1 MLKILYT
8 FIAIYLALLVMLF
21 LFQRRM
27 IYFPTTLSDHQLA
40 GTSPFEL
47 IEVPGTDGLVI
58 KSWRFMGDPTK
69 KTFIF
74 FHGNAGNAADRM
86 PMMRVLVEAGH
97 SVVLAEY
104 RGYGN
109 NPGKPTEKD
118 IISDGEKL
126 VEHITSEGIS
136 EQDIIIMGRSLGTG
150 AATQLSV
157 KYDIAALILISPFS
171 SLADVASEIYP
182 YFPVSLL
189 MRDRFNSAEAISKT
203 NTPIIMFHGE
213 LDATVPIKFGRK
225 LFETAPEP
233 KQFIPVPLYGH
244 NDLNMDQI
252 NREVLKIITKAVTSE
267 EAK

>member
-8 FIAIYLALLVMLF
+8 VIAIYLALLVLLF
-21 LFQRRM
+21 LFQRRLT
-27 IYFPTTLSDHQLA
+27 YFPTPLSDNQLT
-40 GTSPFEL
+40 GSSPFEQ
-47 IEVPGTDGLVI
+47 IEVPGKDDLVI
-58 KSWRFMGDPTK
+58 KSWQSKGDPDK

-109 NPGKPTEKD
+109 NPGKPTEKN
-118 IISDGEKL
+118 IISDADNL
-126 VEHITSEGIS
+126 VEHITSQGVS
-136 EQDIIIMGRSLGTG
+136 EQDIVLMSRSLGTG
-150 AATQLSV
+150 VASQLAA

-171 SLADVASEIYP
+171 SLPDIAGDIYP

-189 MRDRFNSAEAISKT
+189 MRDRFNSAKAITKT
-203 NTPIIMFHGE
+203 KAPILMFHGE
-213 LDATVPIKFGRK
+213 LDGTIPIKFGRK
-225 LFETAPEP
+225 LFEAASEP
-233 KQFIPVPLYGH
+233 KQFISIPLTGH

-252 NREVLKIITKAVTSE
+252 NREILEIFKDFS
-267 EAK
+267 